1 MEILILSK
9 EIFMKSK
16 TDEKTDEK
24 ADDQKDDGQPDTTDM
39 PDLENEESLPREEIN
54 HQKD

>member
-24 ADDQKDDGQPDTTDM
+24 ADDQKYDGQPDTTDM